1 MIDPTS
7 YDWRGDNVSKEHRS
21 KFKSNT
27 WLYVLTAV
35 VLLLVV
41 AAMTLNIIGDKLW
54 LA

>member
-7 YDWRGDNVSKEHRS
+7 HDWSGDNVSPEHRS

-41 AAMTLNIIGDKLW
+41 AAMSLGVIAG
-54 LA
+54 